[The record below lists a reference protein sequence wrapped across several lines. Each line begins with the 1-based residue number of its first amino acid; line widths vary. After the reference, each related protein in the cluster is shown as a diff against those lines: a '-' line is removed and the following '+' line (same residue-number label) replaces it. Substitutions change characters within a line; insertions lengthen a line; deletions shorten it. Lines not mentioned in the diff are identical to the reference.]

1 MNRTPELSI
10 IVPVYKVEPYL
21 RECID
26 SILRQTHTDYEVI
39 LVDDGSPDS
48 CGEICDEYARRHSDV
63 IKVIHKPN
71 GGLSSARNAGLDIA
85 KGTFIGFVDSDD
97 AILPDMYEALTGAM
111 KRENADVVFSQVLHW
126 DGSKKTNPDM
136 TEPIVC
142 TGVEAIQ
149 RLFSWQESLSVW
161 SKLFRRDVIDS
172 HRFRHGLTN
181 EDLPFDC
188 EILVKNCQVCIL
200 PDGYYRYRVTPGSIT
215 NVLRPNF
222 FDIFNN
228 LEYIEQLLPEGNEE
242 LRKHFNRYSLTMH
255 IMSGV
260 KIVRNRANVKYK
272 DWLRKNRRFI
282 LKNLKTL
289 LFDTKLSARW
299 RVKALASF
307 MRLPF

>member
-1 MNRTPELSI
+1 MRSPELSI

-26 SILRQTHTDYEVI
+26 SILCQAYTDYEVI

-48 CGEICDEYARRHSDV
+48 CGEICDEYAQKHPDV
-63 IKVIHKPN
+63 IKVIHKPYD
-71 GGLSSARNAGLDIA
+71 GVSSARNTGLDMA

-97 AILPDMYEALTGAM
+97 AILPDMFEVLIETI
-111 KRENADVVFSQVLHW
+111 KRENVDVVFSQVLHW
-126 DGSKKTNPDM
+126 DGTKKTNSDM

-142 TGVEAIQ
+142 TGIEAIQ

-181 EDLPFDC
+181 EDLPFNY
-188 EILVKNCQVCIL
+188 EILVKNCRVFIL

-228 LEYIEQLLPEGNEE
+228 LEYIEQLLPEGNED
-242 LRKHFNRYSLTMH
+242 LRTRFYRYTLTMH

-260 KIVRNRANVKYK
+260 KIVQNHANVKYK
-272 DWLRKNRRFI
+272 DWLRKNRKYI
-282 LKNLKTL
+282 LKNMRTLIFDNKIIFRWKLKAIYSFFR
-289 LFDTKLSARW
+289 LF
-299 RVKALASF
+299 
-307 MRLPF
+307 